1 MKKNKIIKT
10 LIVIECIITFALLV
24 FAYTLIAFE
33 TENKMDDYVQESA
46 LDEYKARATYSDYE
60 RHDLSYKFEE

>member
-1 MKKNKIIKT
+1 MRKNKIINT

-33 TENKMDDYVQESA
+33 PENKMDDYVRESA
-46 LDEYKARATYSDYE
+46 LDEYKARATYSDYA

>member
-1 MKKNKIIKT
+1 MRKNKIINT
-10 LIVIECIITFALLV
+10 LIIIECIITFALLV

-33 TENKMDDYVQESA
+33 PKNKMDDYVRESA
-46 LDEYKARATYSDYE
+46 LDEYKARATYSNYE